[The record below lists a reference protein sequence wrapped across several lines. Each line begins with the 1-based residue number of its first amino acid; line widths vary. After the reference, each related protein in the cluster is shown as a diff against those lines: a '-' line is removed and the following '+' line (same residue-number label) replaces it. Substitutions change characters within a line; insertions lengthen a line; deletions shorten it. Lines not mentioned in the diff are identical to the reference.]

1 MARRATKDTIAFE
14 PVGVVPGDDTVV
26 RREVKAG
33 WDIPDH
39 YQLEDDGAAEE
50 YDRSMTAGLG
60 AAPAAYKHQLDDD
73 GLVAEE
79 HSEGTGEEDEAGNR
93 VLRRPAARGHARGR
107 KASKASGDPF
117 ESQPVQPSGD
127 QPVSESRKPSKS

>member
-39 YQLEDDGAAEE
+39 YQLEDEGAAEE
-50 YDRSMTAGLG
+50 VSPMVAGLG
-60 AAPAAYKHQLDDD
+60 AAPHAYKHQLDEN
-73 GLVAEE
+73 GQLAEE
-79 HSEGTGEEDEAGNR
+79 HEPDPDSVPEGATR
-93 VLRRPAARGHARGR
+93 SAARSKPAGGAAARGR
-107 KASKASGDPF
+107 K
-117 ESQPVQPSGD
+117 PSGS
-127 QPVSESRKPSKS
+127 SETKSSS

>member
-39 YQLEDDGAAEE
+39 YQLENDGDAEE
-50 YDRSMTAGLG
+50 YDGGMTAGLG
-60 AAPAAYKHQLDDD
+60 AAPPAYKHQLDDD
-73 GLVAEE
+73 GKLRDEHAEKLG
-79 HSEGTGEEDEAGNR
+79 HEDEDGNP
-93 VLRRPAARGHARGR
+93 VIRRTSARSASTGSGRGR
-107 KASKASGDPF
+107 KPSSSEAKPESKN
-117 ESQPVQPSGD
+117 PS
-127 QPVSESRKPSKS
+127 